1 MLNRSDARSKE
12 GVVDLSRARSR
23 ISRGQTAVEFAMVSV
38 LALVVLMITIQFAM
52 IGQAWLAL
60 SQGASAIARYAA
72 VNESTL
78 GSSYSG
84 PPNTAMQNLLSSSL
98 STNSWGDLTVTVAFY
113 KGGTASTTTTAPVPT
128 VDRAAVTLSYVTTNK
143 LIFSNPFMA
152 IPPFFPGVQF
162 PTALSAQDQALFE

>member
-1 MLNRSDARSKE
+1 MLNRSDARRKKRVAS
-12 GVVDLSRARSR
+12 LSRATSR
-23 ISRGQTAVEFAMVSV
+23 VNRGQTAVEFAMVSV
-38 LALVVLMITIQFAM
+38 LALAVLMITIQFAL

-60 SQGASAIARYAA
+60 GQGASAIARYAA

-84 PPNTAMQNLLSSSL
+84 PPNTAMQNLLSSAL

-113 KGGTASTTTTAPVPT
+113 KGGTASTTTTAPVAT

-143 LIFSNPFMA
+143 LIFPNPFMA
-152 IPPFFPGVQF
+152 IPPYFPGVQF
-162 PTALSAQDQALFE
+162 PTALSAQDQALYE